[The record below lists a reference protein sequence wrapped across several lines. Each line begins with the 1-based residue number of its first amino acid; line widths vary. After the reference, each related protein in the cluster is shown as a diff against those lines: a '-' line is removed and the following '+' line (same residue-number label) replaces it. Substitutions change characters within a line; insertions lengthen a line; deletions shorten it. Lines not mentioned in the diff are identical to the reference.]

1 MSDLK
6 AEWFVALQ
14 RVLPQHGLSRLGSS
28 LAEAKTPWLK
38 NFLIEKFIRTYNID
52 MDEAA
57 SGDLDDY
64 EHFNAFFTRALK
76 EGVRP
81 IDQTEDA
88 IVVPADGAVSQ
99 LGVIEEG
106 NIFQAKG
113 KSFSIASLLGAD
125 DEDSQRF
132 LNGNF
137 ITIYLS
143 PKDYHRV
150 HMPVSGELA
159 YTRYIPGKLF
169 SVNDTTTQY
178 VDGLF
183 AKNER
188 LVCMFDTPVGRCA
201 VILVGAM
208 MVAGIESV
216 WHGHYQP
223 NTVMTQKFSVQTG
236 DSQQKVVLQKG
247 EEMGRFKFGST
258 AILLF
263 EPGKTSWSEQYKSG
277 VQTKLGE
284 LLAHST
290 S

>member
-1 MSDLK
+1 
-6 AEWFVALQ
+6 
-14 RVLPQHGLSRLGSS
+14 
-28 LAEAKTPWLK
+28 
-38 NFLIEKFIRTYNID
+38 
-52 MDEAA
+52 
-57 SGDLDDY
+57 
-64 EHFNAFFTRALK
+64 
-76 EGVRP
+76 
-81 IDQTEDA
+81 
-88 IVVPADGAVSQ
+88 
-99 LGVIEEG
+99 
-106 NIFQAKG
+106 
-113 KSFSIASLLGAD
+113 
-125 DEDSQRF
+125 
-132 LNGNF
+132 
-137 ITIYLS
+137 
-143 PKDYHRV
+143 
-150 HMPVSGELA
+150 MPVSGELA

-178 VDGLF
+178 IDGLF

-223 NTVMTQKFSVQTG
+223 NTVMTQKFSDQTG
-236 DSQQKVVLQKG
+236 GSQQKVVLQKG

-284 LLAHST
+284 LLARST

>member
-1 MSDLK
+1 
-6 AEWFVALQ
+6 
-14 RVLPQHGLSRLGSS
+14 
-28 LAEAKTPWLK
+28 
-38 NFLIEKFIRTYNID
+38 
-52 MDEAA
+52 
-57 SGDLDDY
+57 
-64 EHFNAFFTRALK
+64 LK

-81 IDQTEDA
+81 IDQTENS

-99 LGVIEEG
+99 LGAIEEG

-113 KSFSIASLLGAD
+113 KSFSIASLLGTD

-150 HMPVSGELA
+150 HMPISGELA

-178 VDGLF
+178 IDGLF

-216 WHGHYQP
+216 WHGLYQP
-223 NTVMTQKFSVQTG
+223 NTVMTQEFRDQTIM
-236 DSQQKVVLQKG
+236 LQKG

-263 EPGKTSWSEQYKSG
+263 EPGKTTWADQYKPG
-277 VQTKLGE
+277 AQTKLGE
-284 LLAHST
+284 LLALT
-290 S
+290 SN

>member
-14 RVLPQHGLSRLGSS
+14 RVLPQHLLSRLGSS
-28 LAEAKTPWLK
+28 LAEARAPWLK
-38 NFLIEKFIRTYNID
+38 NFLIKQFINTYNID
-52 MDEAA
+52 MDEAI
-57 SGDLDDY
+57 SDDFDDY

-76 EGVRP
+76 EGVRS
-81 IDQTEDA
+81 IDETESS
-88 IVVPADGAVSQ
+88 IVVPADGTVSQ
-99 LGVIEEG
+99 VGVIEEG

-113 KSFSIASLLGAD
+113 KSFSTISLLGAD
-125 DEDSQRF
+125 DADSQRF

-150 HMPVSGELA
+150 HMPVSGELI

-178 VDGLF
+178 IDGLF

-188 LVCMFDTPVGRCA
+188 LVCMFETPVGRCA

-223 NTVMTQKFSVQTG
+223 NTVVTEDFSNKTDDESVTL
-236 DSQQKVVLQKG
+236 KKG

-263 EPGKTSWSEQYKSG
+263 EPGKTSWADKYKSG
-277 VQTKLGE
+277 TQTKLGE
-284 LLAHST
+284 QLAIGT
-290 S
+290 G

>member
-14 RVLPQHGLSRLGSS
+14 RVLPQHLLSRLGSS
-28 LAEAKTPWLK
+28 LAEARAPWLK
-38 NFLIEKFIRTYNID
+38 NFLIKQFINTYNID
-52 MDEAA
+52 MDEAI
-57 SGDLDDY
+57 SDDFDDY

-76 EGVRP
+76 EGVRS
-81 IDQTEDA
+81 IDETESS
-88 IVVPADGAVSQ
+88 IVVPADGTVSQ
-99 LGVIEEG
+99 VGVIEEG

-113 KSFSIASLLGAD
+113 KSFSTISLLGAD
-125 DEDSQRF
+125 DADSQRF

-150 HMPVSGELA
+150 HMPVSGELI

-178 VDGLF
+178 IDGLF

-188 LVCMFDTPVGRCA
+188 LVCMFETPVGRCA

-223 NTVMTQKFSVQTG
+223 NTVVTEDFSNKTDDESVTL
-236 DSQQKVVLQKG
+236 KKG

-263 EPGKTSWSEQYKSG
+263 EPGKTSWADKYKSG
-277 VQTKLGE
+277 TQTKLGE
-284 LLAHST
+284 QLAIST